1 MKFELMIKR
10 IKNIL
15 GSQKPSEASRRR
27 GKVVLILLAF
37 MLLGYGLM
45 SCSGSKDTTSS
56 NSVVTPP
63 SEPPDTN
70 SETTESDKIK
80 ELTKSLEGS
89 EELSKFSHNNE
100 YHSQLSCLICHRRD
114 NNSPR
119 ISMPGGAGH
128 TPCIGCHTQQFE
140 DVKSPICSIC
150 HTDAEKGFV
159 KRFPPLRS
167 FNVRFNH
174 ARHTKKTR
182 CATCHKP
189 TRRGVAKSIPSGAGA
204 HASCF
209 QCHSSKAAHNMSSC
223 SLCHQP
229 GRKGRAIS
237 ESAKAYS
244 VSFSHANHKL
254 ACTNCHKVLR
264 GGSRGRQVTAPLAS
278 MHFAPRNRQSCA
290 TCHNNK
296 RAFGGDDFADCKRCH
311 QGNSFKFR

>member
-1 MKFELMIKR
+1 MKKRMNNDLKTPKKKYFALKAFRPAVLVVGLLCIGYVMI
-10 IKNIL
+10 
-15 GSQKPSEASRRR
+15 
-27 GKVVLILLAF
+27 
-37 MLLGYGLM
+37 
-45 SCSGSKDTTSS
+45 SCSS
-56 NSVVTPP
+56 
-63 SEPPDTN
+63 PPDAPVSTTTPYEPLPANSEQSSTDEIKSLTN
-70 SETTESDKIK
+70 SMEDSP
-80 ELTKSLEGS
+80 ELA
-89 EELSKFSHNNE
+89 KFTHTNQ
-100 YHSQLSCLICHRRD
+100 YHAQLSCLICHRRD
-114 NNSPR
+114 TNSAR
-119 ISMPGGAGH
+119 LELPGGNGH
-128 TPCIGCHTQQFE
+128 SPCIGCHTQQFE
-140 DVKSPICSIC
+140 NKNSSICTIC
-150 HTDAEKGFV
+150 HTDTEKGSI
-159 KRFPPLRS
+159 KSFPPLRS
-167 FNVRFNH
+167 FNVRFDH
-174 ARHTKKTR
+174 AKHTKKTS

-189 TRRGVAKSIPSGAGA
+189 TRRGVAKSIPSGARA

-244 VSFSHANHKL
+244 VSFSHAKHKL